1 MSKTTASKSH
11 VEDALGGH
19 SKQSQRPEPA
29 HQYTGQRTSLDID
42 EAKGSGVKK
51 VKPEPAHQG
60 PRSVSEVDETVTK
73 KNRET
78 KR

>member
-1 MSKTTASKSH
+1 MSKKVASASH
-11 VEDALGGH
+11 AEDALGGH

-29 HQYTGQRTSLDID
+29 HQYTGQRTSLNID
-42 EAKGSGVKK
+42 ESRDRTPKK
-51 VKPEPAHQG
+51 KAEPAHVG

-78 KR
+78 R